1 MNKFIK
7 KYNLI
12 IFDFDGVIKNSLEVK
27 SKAFERLFESY
38 GKLITKKIKSHH
50 KKNEGLSR
58 YKKIPIYLSWVNEDL
73 SKKNVNK
80 FCNRYSK
87 LVFYQVIKSTWV
99 PGIKVFLR
107 KNPYKQ
113 IFSIVTATPEKEII
127 KIVLNLNIR
136 KHFKIIKGS
145 PTSKS
150 KLIKIILKKYKINPN
165 KALMIG
171 DTLTD
176 YVAAKTNK
184 VEFIFRKTDYNSMII
199 KKYNKKF
206 IRNFYN
212 FV

>member
-38 GKLITKKIKSHH
+38 GKLITKKIKAHH

-73 SKKNVNK
+73 SKKNINK